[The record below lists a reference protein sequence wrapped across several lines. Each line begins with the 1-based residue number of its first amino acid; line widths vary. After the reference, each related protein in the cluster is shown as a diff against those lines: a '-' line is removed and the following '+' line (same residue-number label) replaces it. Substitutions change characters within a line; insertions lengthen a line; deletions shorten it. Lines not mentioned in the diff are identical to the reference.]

1 MLQTVYTR
9 AAGRWAAPY
18 EAAYQQRRLEIER
31 SSVDR
36 NDTLV
41 PTGGETAAWRRLASD
56 FDELRLARLS
66 AYLRRRA
73 PDDQIGYSILIFRLD
88 DREVQ
93 EALTGPSAELLP
105 RPEIKGL
112 DGR

>member
-18 EAAYQQRRLEIER
+18 EAAYQQRRREIER
-31 SSVDR
+31 SGLST

-41 PTGGETAAWRRLASD
+41 PADRETAAWRRLASD

-73 PDDQIGYSILIFRLD
+73 PDAQIGYSILIFRLD
-88 DREVQ
+88 DRDVQ
-93 EALTGPSAELLP
+93 EALGGPPAELLP
-105 RPEIKGL
+105 RPEINGL
-112 DGR
+112 DR